1 MRDVKKLTMR
11 SRSMWWIDGV
21 AEIVTGTILVIS
33 SVIALLLSYQSLSR
47 TYRSILVAIQIGI
60 IFAGPY
66 IIRWLKAKYIQPV
79 TGYFKPD
86 TRKSSQGKI
95 IYMLIFAVLGILFA
109 FAVISG
115 SIWWVPVS
123 LISLF
128 VLVFTGIYWNVRR
141 LVYLGIIEAIL
152 PPIISLPYRGDHG
165 IVVSLILMGI
175 VILVSGVVTYIRFK
189 KEFNVDG

>member
-47 TYRSILVAIQIGI
+47 TYRFILVAIQIGI

-79 TGYFKPD
+79 TGYFKP

-95 IYMLIFAVLGILFA
+95 IYMLVVAVLGILFA

-152 PPIISLPYRGDHG
+152 PPIISLLYRGDHRT
-165 IVVSLILMGI
+165 VVSLILMGI